1 MNQIQYSH
9 VAGDFEFGR
18 HKLLPRC
25 CKALEIDFLL
35 WPGSTRICIDCM
47 EWWWLQQKGCSSG
60 LCQQSPFQ
68 FESFDGSIS
77 KINFVTE
84 LKKYTPEVS
93 SHSSDYFQK
102 LCLVHEIHWFGC
114 KRIADGLCHH
124 CIVPNFS
131 AGRCWNSYFTQL
143 KTVDIDVRQ
152 ADYHFGNSKTN
163 ILVWKNRF
171 YNKNCASTKALKFTM
186 YQSFDIFEIV
196 KSVNK
201 LFSWYIKS
209 HETRVDTAIS
219 KSRNNFSP
227 KKKKCRITL
236 KKVLFAIKC
245 GT

>member
-18 HKLLPRC
+18 YKSLPRC

-93 SHSSDYFQK
+93 SPSSDYFQK
-102 LCLVHEIHWFGC
+102 LCLVHQIHWFGC
-114 KRIADGLCHH
+114 KRILSRWPLSPLHSSQ
-124 CIVPNFS
+124 F
-131 AGRCWNSYFTQL
+131 
-143 KTVDIDVRQ
+143 
-152 ADYHFGNSKTN
+152 
-163 ILVWKNRF
+163 F
-171 YNKNCASTKALKFTM
+171 YKALLKFAFYAT
-186 YQSFDIFEIV
+186 QNSRHWRAT
-196 KSVNK
+196 
-201 LFSWYIKS
+201 SWLS
-209 HETRVDTAIS
+209 
-219 KSRNNFSP
+219 
-227 KKKKCRITL
+227 L
-236 KKVLFAIKC
+236 WQQ
-245 GT
+245 